1 MTDPRLRAV
10 LERLPAYVAGR
21 PPGAAPSGVRPYKL
35 SSNEN
40 PFPPLPGVVEAARD
54 AAGDL
59 NRYPPPTAI
68 ALERALAARF
78 GVDPAQVV
86 VGAGS
91 VGLLQQLVAAAAGDG
106 DEVVYAWRSFEAYPI
121 VIAVGGAVGVPVPLT
136 HDGRHDL
143 DAMAAAV
150 TEGTRIVLLCTPNNP
165 TGPALGAAEVE
176 HLLDRLPPDLLV
188 VIDEAYVEFVR
199 DPAAVAGLE
208 VLARRPNVLVLRTF
222 SKAYGL
228 AGLRVGYA
236 VAAPAVAAALRRVTV
251 PFTVS
256 AVSEAAALAAL
267 DAFEALDGQV
277 AQIVAERDRVL
288 GSLRG
293 LDLGF
298 EIPDAQG
305 NFVWL
310 PTGER
315 TAEFTA
321 ACEQQ
326 AVSVRPFGS
335 EGVRITIGEP
345 EANDRVL
352 KVAAN
357 F

>member
-10 LERLPAYVAGR
+10 LDRLPAYVAGR
-21 PPGAAPSGVRPYKL
+21 PAATAADGLRPYKL

-40 PFPPLPGVVEAARD
+40 PFPPLPGVAAAAARA
-54 AAGDL
+54 AAGEL
-59 NRYPPPTAI
+59 NRYPPPTAVT
-68 ALERALAARF
+68 LERALAARF
-78 GVDPAQVV
+78 GVDPVQVV

-91 VGLLQQLVAAAAGDG
+91 VGLLQQLVAAAAGEG

-121 VIAVGGAVGVPVPLT
+121 VVSVGGAQPVPVPLAAG
-136 HDGRHDL
+136 GRHDL

-150 TEGTRIVLLCTPNNP
+150 TDRTRIVLLCTPNNP
-165 TGPALGAAEVE
+165 TGPALGAAEVDR
-176 HLLDRLPPDLLV
+176 LLDRLPADVLV

-199 DPAAVAGLE
+199 DPGAVAGLE
-208 VLARRPNVLVLRTF
+208 ILARRPNVLVLRTF

-228 AGLRVGYA
+228 AGMRVGYA
-236 VAAPAVAAALRRVTV
+236 VANPVVAAALRRVTV

-267 DAFEALDGQV
+267 EAFDALEAQV
-277 AQIVAERDRVL
+277 AQIVAERDRVVPE
-288 GSLRG
+288 LRG
-293 LDLGF
+293 YGF
-298 EIPDAQG
+298 DVPDAQG

-310 PTGER
+310 ETGDR
-315 TAEFTA
+315 TDEFTA
-321 ACEQQ
+321 ACERQ
-326 AVSVRPFGS
+326 AVSVRPFGA
-335 EGVRITIGEP
+335 EGVRVTIGEP

-352 KVAAN
+352 KVAAR

>member
-1 MTDPRLRAV
+1 
-10 LERLPAYVAGR
+10 
-21 PPGAAPSGVRPYKL
+21 
-35 SSNEN
+35 
-40 PFPPLPGVVEAARD
+40 
-54 AAGDL
+54 
-59 NRYPPPTAI
+59 
-68 ALERALAARF
+68 
-78 GVDPAQVV
+78 
-86 VGAGS
+86 
-91 VGLLQQLVAAAAGDG
+91 
-106 DEVVYAWRSFEAYPI
+106 
-121 VIAVGGAVGVPVPLT
+121 
-136 HDGRHDL
+136 
-143 DAMAAAV
+143 
-150 TEGTRIVLLCTPNNP
+150 
-165 TGPALGAAEVE
+165 
-176 HLLDRLPPDLLV
+176 
-188 VIDEAYVEFVR
+188 
-199 DPAAVAGLE
+199 
-208 VLARRPNVLVLRTF
+208 
-222 SKAYGL
+222 
-228 AGLRVGYA
+228 
-236 VAAPAVAAALRRVTV
+236 VAAALRRVTV